1 MAYAEATL
9 IFIPSQILKKK
20 FVGAGL
26 TRYYMLVVLLSFLE
40 EIRTVTMGQQPMHIP
55 YPNYNLLLQI
65 FCWRSKNAALLGGR
79 DENRIT

>member
-26 TRYYMLVVLLSFLE
+26 TRYYMLV
-40 EIRTVTMGQQPMHIP
+40 
-55 YPNYNLLLQI
+55 
-65 FCWRSKNAALLGGR
+65 
-79 DENRIT
+79 